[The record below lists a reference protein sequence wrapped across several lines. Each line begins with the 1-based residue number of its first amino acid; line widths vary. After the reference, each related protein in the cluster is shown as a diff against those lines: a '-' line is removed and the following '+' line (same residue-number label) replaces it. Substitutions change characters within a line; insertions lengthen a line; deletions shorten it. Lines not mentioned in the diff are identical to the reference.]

1 MSTGTNT
8 TNMITTKQLRKEFHK
23 LIKDIAKTTTHRD
36 MAWNCG
42 VTENTINN
50 AVNYPDRVK
59 LETLELIIKKNS

>member
-1 MSTGTNT
+1 
-8 TNMITTKQLRKEFHK
+8 MITTKQMRKEFNK
-23 LIKDIAKTTTHRD
+23 TIKEIAESSTHRT
-36 MAWNCG
+36 MAWNSG

>member
-1 MSTGTNT
+1 MND
-8 TNMITTKQLRKEFHK
+8 MITTKQMRKEFNK
-23 LIKDIAKTTTHRD
+23 TIKEIAKNSTHRD
-36 MAWNCG
+36 MAWNSG